1 MRSSLFLLLLSL
13 IATFGWGLHTRL
25 ESLTETTSIDFSSL
39 KKNMAVIESFEGMTL
54 KEKVIANEVDY
65 LETNK
70 RLALLNEKLEKPTKV
85 KVLRESPLRSLAFIK
100 TVKPLKAKSTNLENV
115 ETLEAD
121 HFEFTLDQKVT
132 SESYAFHNYD
142 SNQKFAYVAINE
154 NINQKNEVLDE
165 VNVAQAA
172 PEKADV
178 LTAEVSEPKAQAQA
192 QAMVEPVIETT
203 EANIATNS
211 ENKVEHKN
219 QVLDQAEDDIKTFE
233 YPNEEVL
240 SAPPIAKKEEIIPA
254 QSVPGVSANVSQVIQ
269 REMKAPAAKVPE
281 DNSFTNFVDNTVIAS
296 APVKTPNEY
305 SKSVSALSSLA
316 KTNQAKIQ
324 EVNTHLSV
332 RAMAFNL
339 QKGVEGDLDDFDVQ
353 AMVETND
360 IQSSLKGEVKYEL
373 SLGQKNNF
381 KSLSLSSA
389 DLIKT
394 NVNLDL
400 IANEMNEA
408 IVPML
413 NALSIEQVLMRNKI
427 EGDGGMLLVKLAPE
441 IVSMNLDKKAQLQ
454 IALDVNLKAIKDE
467 SKASYVLYV
476 GIVPGNVMV
485 TIKTDG
491 GLTNYLTNVNAN
503 EMTYDA
509 QPLSKKEKL
518 KIELYNE
525 ELMSRALTPM
535 NLMNDE
541 LVSFSTAKTASKLTL
556 NSYEFSD
563 EIQKSDTQNYFEVKK
578 GQMDLFFGY
587 KNNSKVILPS
597 ISYQDEMMKVLGL
610 KNSEESCVIQ
620 INLKDNKNLSSVRHL
635 AYTTDGV
642 ENFSL
647 VALDKDGS
655 FGEDISDTTTKI
667 FLKGDR
673 QGSVKVEFKYTN
685 DTVESLQTF
694 CSQGVYLVEQL

>member
-1 MRSSLFLLLLSL
+1 
-13 IATFGWGLHTRL
+13 
-25 ESLTETTSIDFSSL
+25 
-39 KKNMAVIESFEGMTL
+39 MAVIESFEGMTL
-54 KEKVIANEVDY
+54 KEKVIANDVDY
-65 LETNK
+65 LETDK
-70 RLALLNEKLEKPTKV
+70 RLAILNEKLEKPTKV
-85 KVLRESPLRSLAFIK
+85 KVVRESAPRRLAFINI
-100 TVKPLKAKSTNLENV
+100 VKSLKAKTTKQENV

-121 HFEFTLDQKVT
+121 HFEFNLDQKVT

-154 NINQKNEVLDE
+154 NLNQKNEVLDE
-165 VNVAQAA
+165 VKVAQAA
-172 PEKADV
+172 PEKTEV
-178 LTAEVSEPKAQAQA
+178 LNTEVKEPKAEAIDESA
-192 QAMVEPVIETT
+192 IDTS
-203 EANIATNS
+203 EANVAAS
-211 ENKVEHKN
+211 SLLKVEEKN
-219 QVLDQAEDDIKTFE
+219 QVVDQADDDIKTFE

-240 SAPPIAKKEEIIPA
+240 SAPKIAKQEEVKPA

-269 REMKAPAAKVPE
+269 REMKAPAAKEPE

-305 SKSVSALSSLA
+305 SKSVSALSSVA
-316 KTNQAKIQ
+316 KPNQSKIQ
-324 EVNTHLSV
+324 EVNTHLTV
-332 RAMAFNL
+332 RALAFNL
-339 QKGVEGDLDDFDVQ
+339 QKGIEGDLADFDVQ

-360 IQSSLKGEVKYEL
+360 IQSSIKGEAKYEL

-381 KSLSLSSA
+381 KSLSLSSP

-394 NVNLDL
+394 NVNLDV
-400 IANEMNEA
+400 IANDMNEA
-408 IVPML
+408 TVPML
-413 NALSIEQVLMRNKI
+413 NALSLEEVLIRKKI

-441 IVSMNLDKKAQLQ
+441 ILSMNIDKKAQLQ
-454 IALDVNLKAIKDE
+454 IALNENLEAIKDE

-476 GIVPGNVMV
+476 GISPGNVMV
-485 TIKTDG
+485 TLKTESG
-491 GLTNYLTNVNAN
+491 SINYLTNVTTN
-503 EMTYDA
+503 ELTYDA

-518 KIELYNE
+518 KIELFNE

-535 NLMNDE
+535 NLMNDD

-563 EIQKSDTQNYFEVKK
+563 EMQKSDTQNYFEVKK
-578 GQMDLFFGY
+578 GEMDLFFGF

-610 KNSEESCVIQ
+610 KNPEESCVIQ

-642 ENFSL
+642 ESFNL

-655 FGEDISDTTTKI
+655 FGEDISDTTTKV

-673 QGSVKVEFKYTN
+673 QGSVKIEFKYT
-685 DTVESLQTF
+685 DDYVESLQTF